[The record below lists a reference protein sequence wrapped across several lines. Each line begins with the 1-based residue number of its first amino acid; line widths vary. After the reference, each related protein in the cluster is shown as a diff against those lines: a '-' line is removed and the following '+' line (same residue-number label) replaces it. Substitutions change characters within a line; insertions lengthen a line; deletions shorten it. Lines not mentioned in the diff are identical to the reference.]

1 MGTIKYGKLEI
12 FCKVEYEPHT
22 RHRVT
27 HHTERVSHI
36 QLELVNAEIARQDV
50 RRHKRHVM
58 SRAMLNAGMHR
69 DSIGTPPV
77 SGVAVKK
84 KYYVKKQEECM
95 HPFLLFTTW
104 MHLETA

>member
-1 MGTIKYGKLEI
+1 
-12 FCKVEYEPHT
+12 
-22 RHRVT
+22 
-27 HHTERVSHI
+27 
-36 QLELVNAEIARQDV
+36 
-50 RRHKRHVM
+50 M

-104 MHLETA
+104 MHLESA